1 MVSYRSSG
9 MIKLFEHNE
18 KAYNSVVAMLEE
30 TSKAAVIHPTGTGKS
45 FIGFKLCE
53 DNPDKTICWLSPSDY
68 IFKSQ
73 LENLAK
79 AANGFQPNNIK
90 FFTYAKLMNL
100 SEEELA
106 DINPDYIILDEF
118 HRCGAQKWGNGV
130 LVLLNANKGVPVLG
144 MSATNIRYLDN
155 QRDMALELFGGN
167 IASEMTLG
175 EAIVRGILSP
185 PTYILSVFSYNKDL
199 EKYKKRVKHTKNRA
213 VRDEAEKYYEAL
225 RRALEKA
232 DGLDVLFEKHIK
244 KKDGK
249 FIAFCANAE
258 HMREM
263 IEKVPEWFGKID
275 PEPHIYSAYSE
286 DPETSKAFAE
296 FKKDTSKHLKLLFCI
311 DMLNEGIHVE
321 KIDGV
326 ILFRPTV
333 SPIIYKQQIGRAL
346 SASKDREPIIF
357 DIVNNIDSLYS
368 IGTIQHEMQIAINY
382 YHFLGMDNEIVSE
395 RFKIVDEV
403 QSVRDIFDRLNDTL
417 SASWDMMYSLAVR
430 YFEEH
435 GNLEIPR
442 RHKTPEGYSLG
453 NWIFTQRKIYRG
465 ETYGTLGMSRIERLE
480 AIGMVWDSTRD
491 ISWQRYY
498 DLAKAYYAEHGN
510 LNIPKDYK
518 KVGGYDLFSWIS
530 RMRTYRKSGIQ
541 HSYLTDER
549 IALLDRIEMIWS
561 VPDYLWE
568 ENYTAVLEFY
578 RNNGH
583 IDIPSK
589 YCAPNGLK
597 IGIWLQRQRKLRSG
611 KIKKGVPPTA
621 EQITRLDELGMVWK
635 SKLEIAWETG
645 YQAALEYYNEHGNLD
660 VPTVYVTS
668 SGYKLGGWIADR
680 RERGK
685 ENHSMEEQQRLDDIG
700 MIWKKPDSWE
710 IRYELARQYYEEHG
724 NLNIPAKYKVNGI
737 WLSKWINEQRQIYI
751 GNRGEKQL
759 TEEQIVLLEAI
770 GMIWESR
777 KDFLFDSAWNN
788 QFKRVKDFYDTFGHL
803 NILADYDNGNGKR
816 MAHWLI
822 RQRAFKI
829 KGKLTDK
836 QIELLNSVGMTWL
849 FEDSW
854 EIGFKYAKEY
864 FEKNGNLIIN
874 NRYICPDGY
883 ALGRWISSQRS
894 CINTSRRNLE
904 KSQVERL
911 DSIGMIWD
919 VHEFRWNE
927 SYKFA
932 ELFYKEN
939 GHVKIP
945 KGYLCANDLNLYE
958 WINTQKRAYR
968 SGKLSQVK
976 VEKLRNIGIIF

>member
-1 MVSYRSSG
+1 
-9 MIKLFEHNE
+9 MIELFEHNE
-18 KAYNSVVAMLEE
+18 KAYNSVVSMLAE
-30 TSKAAVIHPTGTGKS
+30 TFKAAVIHPTGTGKS

-53 DNPDKTICWLSPSDY
+53 DNPDKVVCWVSPSEY

-79 AANGFQPNNIK
+79 AANGYQPINIK

-100 SEEELA
+100 SGEELA

-118 HRCGAQKWGNGV
+118 HRCGAQKWGSGV
-130 LVLLNANKGVPVLG
+130 LTLLNANKDVPVLG

-199 EKYKKRVKHTKNRA
+199 EKHKKRVKRAKNRA

-232 DGLDVLFEKHIK
+232 DGLDVLFQKYIKEKNR
-244 KKDGK
+244 K
-249 FIAFCANAE
+249 FIVFCANAE
-258 HMREM
+258 HMKEM

-275 PEPHIYSAYSE
+275 SEPHIYSAYSE

-296 FKKDTSKHLKLLFCI
+296 FKRDTSGHLKLLFCI

-333 SPIIYKQQIGRAL
+333 SPIVYKQQIGRAL

-368 IGTIQHEMQIAINY
+368 IDTIQNEMQIAINY
-382 YHFLGMDNEIVSE
+382 YHFFGMDNEIVSE
-395 RFKIVDEV
+395 KFKIVDEV
-403 QSVRDIFDRLNDTL
+403 QNVRNIFDRLNDTL
-417 SASWDMMYSLAVR
+417 SASWDTMYRFALR

-442 RHKTPEGYSLG
+442 NYKTSEGYSLG

-465 ETYGTLGMSRIERLE
+465 ETYGTLGKDRIEKLE
-480 AIGMVWDSTRD
+480 AIGMVWDSVRD
-491 ISWQRYY
+491 ISWKRYY

-518 KVGGYDLFSWIS
+518 KIAGYDLFSWIN
-530 RMRTYRKSGIQ
+530 RMRTYRKSSIQ
-541 HSYLTDER
+541 HSYLTEER
-549 IALLDRIEMIWS
+549 IAMLDQIGMIWN

-568 ENYTAVLEFY
+568 ENYAAVLEFY

-583 IDIPSK
+583 IDIPVK

-597 IGIWLQRQRKLRSG
+597 IGTWLQRQRNLRSG

-621 EQITRLDELGMVWK
+621 EQINRLDELGMVWK
-635 SKLEIAWETG
+635 GKFEIAWETG
-645 YQAALEYYNEHGNLD
+645 YQAALEYYNEYGNLD
-660 VPTVYVTS
+660 VPTTYVTF
-668 SGYKLGGWIADR
+668 SGFKLGAWIADR
-680 RERGK
+680 RERRK
-685 ENHSMEEQQRLDDIG
+685 ENHSNEEQQQLDDIG

-710 IRYELARQYYEEHG
+710 VRYELAKRYYEEHG
-724 NLNIPAKYKVNGI
+724 DLDMPAQYKVNGI

-751 GNRGEKQL
+751 GNRGEKRL
-759 TEEQIVLLEAI
+759 TEKQIKLLEAI
-770 GMIWESR
+770 GMVWESR
-777 KDFLFDSAWNN
+777 KKLLLDSAWNN
-788 QFKRVKDFYDTFGHL
+788 QFKRVKDFYDKFGHL
-803 NILADYDNGNGKR
+803 DISSDYDNGNGKH
-816 MAHWLI
+816 MAIWLTK
-822 RQRAFKI
+822 QRALKNQ
-829 KGKLTDK
+829 GKLTEK
-836 QIELLNSVGMTWL
+836 QIEMLNSVGMIWI
-849 FEDSW
+849 FEDPW

-874 NRYICPDGY
+874 NNYVCSDGY
-883 ALGRWISSQRS
+883 ALGRWVSSQRS
-894 CINTSRRNLE
+894 YAKTSRRKLDE
-904 KSQVERL
+904 SQVERL

-919 VHEFRWNE
+919 ALEFRWNE
-927 SYKFA
+927 VYKIA

-939 GHVKIP
+939 GHLKIP
-945 KGYLCANDLNLYE
+945 KEAFVPNDLNLYE
-958 WINTQKRAYR
+958 WINTQKKAYR
-968 SGKLSQVK
+968 SGKLSQLK
-976 VEKLRNIGIIF
+976 IEKLRNIGIIF